1 MCPFQSQFNLTGLP
15 LGGIWNGLNVIN
27 QNNGLYDPSINLGV
41 DLVTYSNSSCID
53 TVEINVVNTELFED
67 TLFLCHNS
75 PNLFLGLNVLNRV
88 PYNGTFFGNGI
99 INSNFPGVFS
109 PNVSGSGYHTVN
121 YTANNCSD
129 NMIFSVYPKP
139 ILFDTIICS
148 NSSPFTLNINSIGGQ
163 WDGIGIIDN
172 NIGLFD
178 PALVP
183 LGNSY
188 LQYTSENGPSCVASA
203 S

>member
-1 MCPFQSQFNLTGLP
+1 M
-15 LGGIWNGLNVIN
+15 
-27 QNNGLYDPSINLGV
+27 GV
-41 DLVTYSNSSCID
+41 DLVTYSNNSCID

-109 PNVSGSGYHTVN
+109 PNVSASGYHTVN

-163 WDGIGIIDN
+163 WDDIGIIDN

-178 PALVP
+178 PWFRLEIHFN
-183 LGNSY
+183 GH
-188 LQYTSENGPSCVASA
+188 TENGCVDTFLIEVIDPPNVSFGSLNINYALLTRHIIYLHFQVEVF
-203 S
+203 